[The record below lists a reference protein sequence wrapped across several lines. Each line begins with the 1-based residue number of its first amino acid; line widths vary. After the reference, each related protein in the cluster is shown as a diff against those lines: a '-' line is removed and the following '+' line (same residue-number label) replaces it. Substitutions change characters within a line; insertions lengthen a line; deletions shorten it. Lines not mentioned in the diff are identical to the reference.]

1 MNNEKQKIMK
11 RTKKEQKARGKKY
24 GEKVKNRGVLTRAGL
39 GAMAANL
46 LSSYNDKF

>member
-1 MNNEKQKIMK
+1 MK

-24 GEKVKNRGVLTRAGL
+24 GEKVKNRGTLTRAGL

-46 LSSYNDKF
+46 LSSYNDKFGE

>member
-1 MNNEKQKIMK
+1 MK

-24 GEKVKNRGVLTRAGL
+24 GENAKNRGVLTRTGL

-46 LSSYNDKF
+46 LSNYNDKFGK